1 MNIEA
6 SKLSELIFELMK
18 VLDTY
23 GDIEIYNSSDVS
35 IYVEDWSGL
44 PISDVVLV
52 LE

>member
-18 VLDTY
+18 VLDAY

-35 IYVEDWSGL
+35 IYVEDWDGL
-44 PISDVVLV
+44 PVSDVVLV